1 MSFGCPQINDM
12 NEHKHNYNMKIN
24 CLLALALSASS
35 LAAQDAVIRVDAGK
49 VENKITPYLYGAC
62 MEDVNHEIYGGL
74 YDQKFRRE
82 FEEPVS
88 MDNLSGLP
96 VVKGCGSYKMAN
108 FPYRHIREQNWYM
121 MTRSFPTERSGSILN
136 LRTVLHPPT
145 MPDFY
150 CVSVNMEAGPITSMD
165 MRSVCLLMESACC

>member
-74 YDQKFRRE
+74 YDQKNFRRE
-82 FEEPVS
+82 F
-88 MDNLSGLP
+88 
-96 VVKGCGSYKMAN
+96 
-108 FPYRHIREQNWYM
+108 
-121 MTRSFPTERSGSILN
+121 
-136 LRTVLHPPT
+136 
-145 MPDFY
+145 
-150 CVSVNMEAGPITSMD
+150 
-165 MRSVCLLMESACC
+165 

>member
-1 MSFGCPQINDM
+1 M

-74 YDQKFRRE
+74 YDWII
-82 FEEPVS
+82 
-88 MDNLSGLP
+88 LSGLP
-96 VVKGCGSYKMAN
+96 VVKGCGNYKMAN

-150 CVSVNMEAGPITSMD
+150 CVSVNMEAEPITLMD